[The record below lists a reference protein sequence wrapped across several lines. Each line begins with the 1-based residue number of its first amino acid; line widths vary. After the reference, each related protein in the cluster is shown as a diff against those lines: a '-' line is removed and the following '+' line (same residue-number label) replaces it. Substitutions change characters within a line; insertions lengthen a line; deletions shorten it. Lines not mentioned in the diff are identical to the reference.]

1 MKPLTVQ
8 ELADEWL
15 HCSPET
21 AAQALAS
28 GDLPGLQYG
37 RGWIVP
43 VGALLDRLDELARQ
57 QASERRAPRET
68 PTEFDL
74 TTLQRGRQAR
84 VPPALPKLNTGVE
97 R

>member
-15 HCSPET
+15 HCSTET

-43 VGALLDRLDELARQ
+43 VGALLTRLDELAQQ
-57 QASERRAPRET
+57 QAALRRTPREQ
-68 PTEFDL
+68 PTTFDL
-74 TTLQRGRQAR
+74 AALQRGRQAR
-84 VPPALPKLNTGVE
+84 VPPPLPKLN
-97 R
+97 